1 MRKVWPRN
9 RSWRRMLLD
18 KRGGYDVTHLSVVLL
33 EHVQEIKT
41 STSAWKRSQSR
52 SAKINKSPSC
62 VSCTDA
68 LYRFQ
73 SLGLWMMTASF
84 FFSRIQTSFVAW
96 LLLCSIMGD
105 SKHSLIPLYFLI
117 PAFLLVCWR
126 VRKPIPGTTS
136 FHPQTL
142 AHSTHVLA
150 TASRGHLSF
159 PSLTLWPLPSST
171 SLCELFSQE
180 SSRS

>member
-1 MRKVWPRN
+1 
-9 RSWRRMLLD
+9 MLLD

-33 EHVQEIKT
+33 EHVQKIKT
-41 STSAWKRSQSR
+41 SKSAWKRSQSR

-84 FFSRIQTSFVAW
+84 FFLASK
-96 LLLCSIMGD
+96 LLLLLGCYCALSIMGD

-136 FHPQTL
+136 FHPQIL
-142 AHSTHVLA
+142 AHSTQVLA
-150 TASRGHLSF
+150 TAS
-159 PSLTLWPLPSST
+159 
-171 SLCELFSQE
+171 
-180 SSRS
+180 